1 MADILYTYH
10 NQLYANITNQCN
22 CSCRFCIRSHA
33 DTLGSAQEMWH
44 QSEPI
49 IQDIKHALDHYELT
63 GYSELVFCG
72 YGEPTCALDTLI
84 ETAKYA
90 RETYGLRIRLNT
102 NGLGSLQHKTD
113 IVPRLATVVDTI
125 SISLNAPDA
134 ATYQYITRP
143 NLPDAYPALLDF
155 AEKCKKNIPHV
166 SFTIVDVLTES
177 QQQACQQLADTMHI
191 PLRIRHYA

>member
-22 CSCRFCIRSHA
+22 CNCRFCIRSHA
-33 DTLGSAQEMWH
+33 DTLGNAREMWH
-44 QSEPI
+44 QSTPS
-49 IQDIKHALDHYELT
+49 IQDIKDALDQYVLT

-90 RETYGLRIRLNT
+90 KETYGLRIRLNT

-113 IVPRLATVVDTI
+113 IVPRLATVIDSI

-134 ATYQYITRP
+134 KTYQYITRP
-143 NLPDAYPALLDF
+143 GLPDAYPALLDF
-155 AEKCKKNIPHV
+155 AEKCKKSIPHV
-166 SFTIVDVLTES
+166 SFTIVDILSTA